1 MKLVLLFLVLASL
14 ALGLDCSAKTDCS
27 QFSSCEEAMRYLR
40 ECGRVQDGGTQHTD
54 GDGDGDGVPCEKQL
68 CGHNSH
74 KFSGFSSARD
84 KKSEVSNLKGAV
96 DSCGVEKFNGSV
108 IAIKF
113 AS

>member
-1 MKLVLLFLVLASL
+1 MKLVLLFSILASL
-14 ALGLDCSAKTDCS
+14 ALGLDCNAKTYCS
-27 QFSSCEEAMRYLR
+27 QFSSCEETTRYLR
-40 ECGRVQDGGTQHTD
+40 ECGRVQDGGTQYT
-54 GDGDGDGVPCEKQL
+54 DGDGDGVPCEKQL
-68 CGHNSH
+68 CGH

-84 KKSEVSNLKGAV
+84 EKSEVSNLKDVA

>member
-1 MKLVLLFLVLASL
+1 MKLVLLFSVLASL
-14 ALGLDCSAKTDCS
+14 ALGLDCNAKTYCS

-40 ECGRVQDGGTQHTD
+40 ECGRAQEGGTQHT
-54 GDGDGDGVPCEKQL
+54 DGDGDGVPCEKQL
-68 CGHNSH
+68 CGN

-84 KKSEVSNLKGAV
+84 EKSEVSNLKGAA
-96 DSCGVEKFNGSV
+96 DSCGAGKFNDSV